1 MVQLEEI
8 KKSLTET
15 TMTTKP
21 LLKQQIYQLI
31 DQLSTNHL
39 TNLLGYLQ
47 QLVSTNKS
55 VLKNNTPSPSQPTL
69 PRALGLLATNNPPSD
84 TVVNQWLQERRL
96 ERYS

>member
-1 MVQLEEI
+1 
-8 KKSLTET
+8 
-15 TMTTKP
+15 MTTKP
-21 LLKQQIYQLI
+21 LLKQQIYQLT

-47 QLVSTNKS
+47 QLVSTNRS

-69 PRALGLLATNNPPSD
+69 PRSLGLLATNNPPPSD

-96 ERYS
+96 E